1 MKKLLRR
8 PLPPHFLFI
17 NYLFDEKNMKVNE
30 KKKNLF
36 LAYFFSTVPSNQI
49 DPLFESNLMS
59 FSFSQLITKA

>member
-30 KKKNLF
+30 KKGKT
-36 LAYFFSTVPSNQI
+36 YS
-49 DPLFESNLMS
+49 
-59 FSFSQLITKA
+59 